1 MQPKR
6 EPEQPQRELFQIDLE
21 QLIDMGH
28 PLVSL
33 GILIDWQ
40 SFEQTLGSTY
50 HPSQGAPGIST
61 RLMVALH
68 YLKFQHDLSDEDVV
82 ALWVEN
88 PYWQHFSGMRHFQHR
103 MPIDPSSMTRWRKR
117 LGDAGAEQMLRATI
131 EAGIEM
137 GVIRPAE
144 LKRINVD
151 TTVQTKAIRFPTDA
165 RLYQRMRER
174 LVKAARAE
182 GLAIKQSYRHVG
194 RRLLMASSRYAH
206 ARQMK
211 RARGCTRKLRTQL
224 GRVIREVERQTEN
237 PSMKLG
243 KLLQTAHRIHEQQR
257 HDNNKIYSVHE
268 PEVECIAKGK
278 AGKQY
283 EFGNKVS
290 VAVSS
295 RGGWFVG
302 ATSFTGNPY
311 DGHTL
316 AAQMKQVESLIAN
329 RVSEVY
335 VDMGYRGHDYDG
347 PVTVHVDKRRRGRTT
362 QARWRWM
369 KRRAAVEPSIG
380 HLKSEHR
387 LERNRLKGT
396 AENQI
401 NAILAAT
408 AMNFHKLLRAFW
420 RVFLFCMIELWARL
434 LALQGPQVRNT
445 RFHYA

>member
-1 MQPKR
+1 MRPKR
-6 EPEQPQRELFQIDLE
+6 EAEQPQRELFQIDLV
-21 QLIDMGH
+21 QLIDMSH
-28 PLVSL
+28 PLVRL
-33 GILIDWQ
+33 GLCIDWS

-68 YLKFQHDLSDEDVV
+68 YLKYQLDLSDEDVV
-82 ALWVEN
+82 AGWVEN
-88 PYWQHFSGMRHFQHR
+88 PYWQHFSGMSQFQHR

-117 LGDAGAEQMLRATI
+117 LGEAGAEQMLRATI
-131 EAGIEM
+131 EAGM
-137 GVIRPAE
+137 RMRVIRPAE

-174 LVKAARAE
+174 LVKVARAE
-182 GLAIKQSYRHVG
+182 GLSIKQSYEYVG
-194 RRLLMASSRYAH
+194 RRLLMQSSRYAH

-211 RARGCTRKLRTQL
+211 RARACTRKLKTQL
-224 GRVIREVERQTEN
+224 GRVVREIERQTET
-237 PSMKLG
+237 PSSKLA
-243 KLLQTAHRIHEQQR
+243 KLLETARRIHLQQK
-257 HDNNKIYSVHE
+257 HDKNKIYSVHE
-268 PEVECIAKGK
+268 PEAQCIAKGK

-302 ATSFTGNPY
+302 AKSFTGNPY

-329 RVSEVY
+329 QISAVY

-347 PVTVHVDKRRRGRTT
+347 AVAVHVDTRRRGGTPR
-362 QARWRWM
+362 ALWRWM

-387 LERNRLKGT
+387 LERNRLKGD
-396 AENQI
+396 AGNAI
-401 NAILAAT
+401 NAILAAA

-420 RVFLFCMIELWARL
+420 RIFLSRLLDIWTAL
-434 LALQGPQVRNT
+434 LALQGPKARNAQLQ
-445 RFHYA
+445 FA

>member
-21 QLIDMGH
+21 QLIDMSH
-28 PLVSL
+28 PLVGL
-33 GILIDWQ
+33 GLCLDWS
-40 SFEQTLGSTY
+40 SFEQTLGSSY

-68 YLKFQHDLSDEDVV
+68 YLKYQFDLSDENVV
-82 ALWVEN
+82 AAWVEN
-88 PYWQHFSGMRHFQHR
+88 PYWQQFSGMRHFQHQ

-131 EAGIEM
+131 EAGMKM

-151 TTVQTKAIRFPTDA
+151 TTVETKAIRFPTDA

-182 GLAIKQSYRHVG
+182 RLTIKQSYRHVG
-194 RRLLMASSRYAH
+194 RRLLMQSSRYAH

-211 RARGCTRKLRTQL
+211 RARACTRKLKTQL
-224 GRVIREVERQTEN
+224 GRIVREIERQVET
-237 PSMKLG
+237 PSNKLA
-243 KLLQTAHRIHEQQR
+243 KLLQTAHRIHAQQR
-257 HDNNKIYSVHE
+257 HDKNKIYSVHE

-302 ATSFTGNPY
+302 AKSFTGNPY

-329 RVSEVY
+329 QVSEVY

-347 PVTVHVDKRRRGRTT
+347 AVTVHVDKRRRGRTP

-396 AENQI
+396 AGNAI
-401 NAILAAT
+401 NAILAAA
-408 AMNFHKLLRAFW
+408 AMNFQKLLRAFW
-420 RVFLFCMIELWARL
+420 RVFLRCLLDFCIELHTLQSPEARQTQYQH
-434 LALQGPQVRNT
+434 A
-445 RFHYA
+445 